1 MPPRTTRNR
10 RDTGRPQTNRPK
22 HEKQPQEKKM
32 IKDIQ
37 TVTAAVEQTLKNN
50 KKARNND
57 TYLTLLVLEQLGYAE
72 YNYTHDHYQI
82 TIGQKELQQMP
93 ALESIRRT
101 RQKLQQQGKYP
112 PTQQTQQHRKQQEQK
127 IRQKMKQK

>member
-1 MPPRTTRNR
+1 
-10 RDTGRPQTNRPK
+10 
-22 HEKQPQEKKM
+22 M
-32 IKDIQ
+32 IQDLQ
-37 TVTAAVEQTLKNN
+37 TVRAAVEQTLKNN

-57 TYLTLLVLEQLGYAE
+57 TYLTLLVLEKLGYAE

-82 TIGQKELQQMP
+82 TIGQKELHEMP

-112 PTQQTQQHRKQQEQK
+112 PTQQNQQHRKQQEQK
-127 IRQKMKQK
+127 VRQKMTRK

>member
-1 MPPRTTRNR
+1 
-10 RDTGRPQTNRPK
+10 
-22 HEKQPQEKKM
+22 M

-37 TVTAAVEQTLKNN
+37 TVTATVEQTLQNN

-82 TIGQKELQQMP
+82 TIGQKELQEMP

-112 PTQQTQQHRKQQEQK
+112 PTPQIQQHRKKEEQK
-127 IRQKMKQK
+127 IRQKMTRK